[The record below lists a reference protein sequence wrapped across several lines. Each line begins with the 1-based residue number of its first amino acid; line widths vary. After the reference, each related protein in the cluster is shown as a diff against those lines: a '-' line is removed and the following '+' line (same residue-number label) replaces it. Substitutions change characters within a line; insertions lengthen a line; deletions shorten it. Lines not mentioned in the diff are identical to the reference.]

1 MNKTQ
6 TTIMAIE
13 ATNRSL
19 GARSADKFFF
29 FFLLN
34 KIDVEEDRRTQ

>member
-6 TTIMAIE
+6 TNIMAIE

-19 GARSADKFFF
+19 GARSADKFFL
-29 FFLLN
+29 LLN
-34 KIDVEEDRRTQ
+34 KIDAEED